1 MAENF
6 FTDNA
11 DLQFRLEQLDLS
23 QVVDILEDG
32 YRYQDLYPGAP
43 RNYRDAKDNYRL
55 LLTALGE
62 ICATRVAPQAAAA
75 DAEGAH
81 LEHGRVTYAAATCEA
96 LELLRQ
102 AGLMGTVLPWE
113 YGGLNLPGT

>member
-1 MAENF
+1 MPENF

-23 QVVDILEDG
+23 QVVELHEDG

-62 ICATRVAPQAAAA
+62 ICATRVAPQAAA
-75 DAEGAH
+75 
-81 LEHGRVTYAAATCEA
+81 
-96 LELLRQ
+96 ELPVMISTELISSPPR
-102 AGLMGTVLPWE
+102 GSPS
-113 YGGLNLPGT
+113 